1 LGEGKGPPVNA
12 GTHPEERHLFDR
24 FRTCPYPVDAFNQDV
39 FMAFF
44 VGLLRTG
51 DGRPLETKMEK

>member
-1 LGEGKGPPVNA
+1 MNA
-12 GTHPEERHLFDR
+12 GPHSEERHLFDR
-24 FRTCPYPVDAFNQDV
+24 FRTCPHPVDAFTQDV
-39 FMAFF
+39 FVAVFMVFF